1 VIVTP
6 VYPSAGTPID
16 LDEASSRD
24 ELLELYRP
32 EAMSS
37 VRINLIASVS
47 GSVGGSDGTSN
58 TLSNPVDRRILGVI
72 RELADVVLVGAQ
84 SVRAESYVLP
94 RRAPLAIVTS
104 SGDLAGHGIGADAA
118 QERVIVLCPAASAD
132 RVRASLG
139 PVAADII
146 AIEPDADGQ
155 LSMTDV
161 VTALR
166 VRGLESIVCEGGP
179 RLAAQ
184 LLDAG
189 LVDEVCLTTS
199 PLLNGSA
206 VPILGRAL
214 HEDRAVSLIRL
225 LVDDASGV
233 YARWSLRRE
242 QPHAAPSANP

>member
-1 VIVTP
+1 MIVTRVFP
-6 VYPSAGTPID
+6 PGGEPID
-16 LDEASSRD
+16 IDGAASRD
-24 ELLELYRP
+24 ALLALYRP
-32 EAMSS
+32 ESMST

-72 RELADVVLVGAQ
+72 RELGDVVLIGAQ

-104 SGDLAGHGIGADAA
+104 SGDLSGHGIRSDASK
-118 QERVIVLCPAASAD
+118 ERVYVLCPATAAD
-132 RVRASLG
+132 RVRETLG
-139 PVAADII
+139 AVTAEIIEIAADG
-146 AIEPDADGQ
+146 AGQ
-155 LSMTDV
+155 LNMTDV

-166 VRGLESIVCEGGP
+166 VRGFESIVCEGGP

-214 HEDRAVSLIRL
+214 HDERAVSLTQL
-225 LVDDASGV
+225 LVDDASGI
-233 YARWSLRRE
+233 YARWSLTRE
-242 QPHAAPSANP
+242 LPHAAPSATA

>member
-1 VIVTP
+1 MIVTR
-6 VYPSAGTPID
+6 VYPVSGESID
-16 LDEASSRD
+16 IDSPASRD
-24 ELLELYRP
+24 ALLELYRP

-72 RELADVVLVGAQ
+72 RELGDVVLVGAQ

-104 SGDLAGHGIGADAA
+104 SGDLSGHGIRADAPT
-118 QERVIVLCPAASAD
+118 ERVFVLCPAASAD
-132 RVRASLG
+132 RVRVTLG
-139 PVAADII
+139 SVTAEII
-146 AIEPDADGQ
+146 ELVPNSEGV

-166 VRGLESIVCEGGP
+166 VRGFESIVCEGGP

-199 PLLNGSA
+199 PLLNGSE

-214 HEDRAVSLIRL
+214 HEQRAVSLLQL
-225 LVDDASGV
+225 LVDDASGI

-242 QPHAAPSANP
+242 QPHAAPSAIG

>member
-1 VIVTP
+1 MDD
-6 VYPSAGTPID
+6 AD
-16 LDEASSRD
+16 SRQA
-24 ELLELYRP
+24 LLGLYRA
-32 EAMSS
+32 EAMST

-58 TLSNPVDRRILGVI
+58 TLSNPIDRRILGVI
-72 RELADVVLVGAQ
+72 RELSDVVLVGAQ

-104 SGDLAGHGIGADAA
+104 SGDLSGHGIGPEASAA
-118 QERVIVLCPAASAD
+118 RVYVLCPATSAD
-132 RVRASLG
+132 RVRRSLG
-139 PVAADII
+139 VVTAEII
-146 AIEPDADGQ
+146 ELVPDADGN

-166 VRGLESIVCEGGP
+166 VRGFESIVCEGGP

-214 HEDRAVSLIRL
+214 HEDRSVTLLQL
-225 LVDDASGV
+225 LVDDASGI

-242 QPHAAPSANP
+242 QPHAAPSASA

>member
-1 VIVTP
+1 MIVSR
-6 VYPSAGTPID
+6 VYPTADAPID
-16 LDEASSRD
+16 IDDDASRQA
-24 ELLELYRP
+24 LLELYRP

-72 RELADVVLVGAQ
+72 RELGDVVLIGAQ

-104 SGDLAGHGIGADAA
+104 SGDLSGHGIAADASTD
-118 QERVIVLCPAASAD
+118 RVYVLCPAASAD
-132 RVRASLG
+132 RVKQTLG
-139 PVAADII
+139 AVSAEIIEIAAD
-146 AIEPDADGQ
+146 PRGQ

-161 VTALR
+161 VTALQ
-166 VRGLESIVCEGGP
+166 VRGFESIVCEGGP

-189 LVDEVCLTTS
+189 LVDEICLTTS

-214 HEDRAVSLIRL
+214 HEERAVTLLQL
-225 LVDDASGV
+225 LVDDASGI
-233 YARWSLRRE
+233 YARWSLRRA
-242 QPHAAPSANP
+242 QPHAAPSANG